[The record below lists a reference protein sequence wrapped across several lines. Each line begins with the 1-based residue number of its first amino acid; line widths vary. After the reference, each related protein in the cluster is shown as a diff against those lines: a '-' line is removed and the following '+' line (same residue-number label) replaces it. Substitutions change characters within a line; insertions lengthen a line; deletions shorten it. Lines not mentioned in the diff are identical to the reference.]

1 MTLKQ
6 RTAMTLVDE
15 KLSRIRHLDPVRY
28 LGTVRRVQGLLI
40 ESDGPTASL
49 DDLCYIEPGNG
60 SSSIPAEVVG
70 FRDHR
75 LLLMALG
82 NMSGIR
88 PGDRVSTKHHTLK
101 IGVGNQLLG
110 RVIGGMGEPIDG
122 RGPIRFK
129 DEVSI
134 RRDPPKPMKRRRITK
149 PLGTGIRAVDTML
162 TCGRGQRMG
171 IFSGSGVGKSVL
183 LGMMAR
189 YTEADVSVIGLVGE
203 RGREVREFLEKDL
216 GVEGLKRSV
225 VVAVTSDRPSL
236 ERVKGAFIATAVAEY
251 FRDQGKDVL
260 LMMDS
265 VTRVAQAQREVG
277 LTVGEPPATK
287 GYPPSVFAM
296 LPKLLER
303 SGTAEVGSI
312 TGLYTVL
319 VEGDDL
325 SEPVSDTVRSILDG
339 HVVLSRK
346 IADRGMYPA
355 VDVLSSVSRVMIDV
369 VDSKHM
375 KAAQFLKEMM
385 ARYTE
390 AEDLIHIGAYKKGS
404 DPRIDLSL
412 DMIAPI
418 RKLLCQD
425 INEGCSWEKGKEQ
438 LLAMAARA

>member
-1 MTLKQ
+1 MS
-6 RTAMTLVDE
+6 LVEE
-15 KLSRIRHLDPVRY
+15 KLMKIRKLDPVRY
-28 LGTVRRVQGLLI
+28 EGRVRRIQGLLI
-40 ESDGPTASL
+40 ESDGPVASM
-49 DDLCYIEPGNG
+49 DDICLIH
-60 SSSIPAEVVG
+60 SSKGGAPLPAEVVG
-70 FRDHR
+70 FRDNR
-75 LLLMALG
+75 VLLMALG

-88 PGDRVSTKHHTLK
+88 PGDRVLSKRQPLM

-110 RVIGGMGEPIDG
+110 RVVGGFGEPIDNK
-122 RGPIRFK
+122 GPIHCQ
-129 DEVSI
+129 DYVPV
-134 RRDPPKPMKRRRITK
+134 RRDPPRPLMRRRITS
-149 PLGTGIRAVDTML
+149 PLGTGVRSVDALL

-203 RGREVREFLEKDL
+203 RGREVREFIEKDL
-216 GVEGLKRSV
+216 GEQGLKRSV

-236 ERVKGAFIATAVAEY
+236 ERVKGAFIATAIAEY

-277 LTVGEPPATK
+277 LTVGEPPASK
-287 GYPPSVFAM
+287 GYTPSVFAM

-303 SGTAEVGSI
+303 AGTSEKGSI

-325 SEPVSDTVRSILDG
+325 SEPVADAVRAILDG
-339 HVVLSRK
+339 HVVLSRR

-355 VDVLSSVSRVMIDV
+355 VDVLGSVSRVMIDI
-369 VDSKHM
+369 VDGEHM
-375 KAAQFLKEMM
+375 KAAQFVKEML
-385 ARYTE
+385 ACYTE

-404 DPRIDLSL
+404 DPRIDKSVE
-412 DMIAPI
+412 MIDPI
-418 RKLLCQD
+418 RKFLCQD
-425 INEGCSWEKGKEQ
+425 IAEGCSWETSKAQ
-438 LLAMAARA
+438 LLALA

>member
-1 MTLKQ
+1 MVMALI
-6 RTAMTLVDE
+6 DE
-15 KLSRIRHLDPVRY
+15 KLSRISHLDPVKY

-40 ESDGPTASL
+40 ESDGPAASL
-49 DDLCYIEPGNG
+49 DDLCYIEHGNG
-60 SSSIPAEVVG
+60 SSPIPAEVVG
-70 FRDHR
+70 FRDNR

-88 PGDRVSTKHHTLK
+88 PGDRISTKHHTLE
-101 IGVGNQLLG
+101 IGVGDQLLG
-110 RVIGGMGEPIDG
+110 RVIGGMGESIDG
-122 RGPIRFK
+122 QGPIRFQDK
-129 DEVSI
+129 ISI
-134 RRDPPKPMKRRRITK
+134 RRDPPRPMKRRRITK

-171 IFSGSGVGKSVL
+171 IFSGSGVGKSIL

-216 GVEGLKRSV
+216 GEEGLKRSV

-369 VDSKHM
+369 VDNKHM
-375 KAAQFLKEMM
+375 KAAQFVKEMM

-412 DMIAPI
+412 EMIAPI
-418 RKLLCQD
+418 RELLCQD
-425 INEGCSWEKGKEQ
+425 INQGCSWEKGKEQ
-438 LLAMAARA
+438 LLEMAAKA

>member
-1 MTLKQ
+1 MVS
-6 RTAMTLVDE
+6 VDE
-15 KLSRIRHLDPVRY
+15 KISRIKHLDPVRY

-40 ESDGPTASL
+40 ESDGPAASL
-49 DDLCYIEPGNG
+49 DDLCTIESGDG
-60 SSSIPAEVVG
+60 SHPIPAEVVG

-88 PGDRVSTKHHTLK
+88 PGDLVSTKRRTLE

-110 RVIGGMGEPIDG
+110 RVVGGMGEPIDG
-122 RGPIRFK
+122 RGALNCQDK
-129 DEVSI
+129 VSI
-134 RRDPPKPMKRRRITK
+134 RRDPPKPLKRQRISS
-149 PLGTGIRAVDTML
+149 PLGTGIRAVDSLL
-162 TCGRGQRMG
+162 TCGRGQRLG

-216 GVEGLKRSV
+216 GELGLKRSV

-236 ERVKGAFIATAVAEY
+236 ERVKGAFIATAIAEY

-260 LMMDS
+260 LLMDS

-303 SGTAEVGSI
+303 SGTAEHGSI

-346 IADRGMYPA
+346 IADRGLYPA
-355 VDVLSSVSRVMIDV
+355 VDILSSVSRVMIDV
-369 VDSKHM
+369 VDKKQM
-375 KAAQFLKEMM
+375 KAAQFVKEMM

-412 DMIAPI
+412 EMIAPI
-418 RKLLCQD
+418 RKHLCQNID
-425 INEGCSWEKGKEQ
+425 EGCSWEQSKQQ
-438 LLAMAARA
+438 LLALAAKV

>member
-1 MTLKQ
+1 MTLIE
-6 RTAMTLVDE
+6 E
-15 KLSRIRHLDPVRY
+15 KLARIKNQDPVRY
-28 LGTVRRVQGLLI
+28 CGTVRRVQGLLI
-40 ESDGPTASL
+40 ESDGPAASL
-49 DDLCYIEPGNG
+49 DDLCSIHPGNG
-60 SSSIPAEVVG
+60 GNPIPAEVVG
-70 FRDHR
+70 FRDQR
-75 LLLMALG
+75 ILLMAMG

-88 PGDRVSTKHHTLK
+88 PGDQVFTKRHSLM
-101 IGVGNQLLG
+101 INAGCELLG
-110 RVIGGMGEPIDG
+110 RVIGGTGQPIDG
-122 RGPIRFK
+122 KGPVHCTEKIP
-129 DEVSI
+129 V
-134 RRDPPKPMKRRRITK
+134 RRDPPKPMMRQRIK
-149 PLGTGIRAVDTML
+149 QPLGTGIRSVDAML

-216 GVEGLKRSV
+216 GEEGLKRSV
-225 VVAVTSDRPSL
+225 VVAVTSDRPAL
-236 ERVKGAFIATAVAEY
+236 ERVKGAFIATAIAEY

-265 VTRVAQAQREVG
+265 VTRVAHAQREVG

-287 GYPPSVFAM
+287 GYTPSVFSM

-303 SGTAEVGSI
+303 SGTSETGSI

-339 HVVLSRK
+339 HVVLSRR

-355 VDVLSSVSRVMIDV
+355 VDILASISRVMIDV
-369 VDSKHM
+369 VDSPHM
-375 KAAQFLKEMM
+375 KAAQFVKEMI

-390 AEDLIHIGAYKKGS
+390 AEDLIHIGAYKKGA
-404 DPRIDLSL
+404 DPRIDRSME
-412 DMIAPI
+412 MIDPI
-418 RKLLCQD
+418 RKFLCQD
-425 INEGCSWEKGKEQ
+425 IAEGCSWEDSKNQ
-438 LLAMAARA
+438 LLALTNES